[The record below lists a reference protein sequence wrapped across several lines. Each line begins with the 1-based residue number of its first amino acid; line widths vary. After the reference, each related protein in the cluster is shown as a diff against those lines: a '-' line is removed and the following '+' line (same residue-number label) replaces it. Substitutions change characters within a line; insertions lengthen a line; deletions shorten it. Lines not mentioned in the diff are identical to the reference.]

1 MNIKAKLFAAFAA
14 IALMLCV
21 NIGVHF
27 WSVGQRRAVFTK
39 LDTALQREDLLRQ
52 TGHNLQNQVKEIALL
67 GEMSFTE
74 SGESFGESGESLV
87 EPLAYEDTV
96 SELAGQLVSLSDGE
110 SAARAFAL
118 QGDVSAL
125 SAAWAQFY
133 QHIYSDPVQAIAVLA
148 LEAEPLSERLS
159 EQFLPAWKEHET
171 QMVGEAKQ
179 KTETVNRMT
188 GRMATAAFI
197 ATILLVVGLAVFSF
211 RAQDDLSRKTQ
222 ALLTAEKTAAQQKAE
237 LETAEH
243 IQMVMLPASVT
254 IPGYDLS
261 ATMKPASEVGGD
273 FFDFY
278 KDPHNHTWISIGDVT
293 GHGLTSGLVMMI
305 TQTVFETIVDLS
317 KNGNGPK
324 DTILTL
330 NRMLYGYIH
339 ERLNIDRHITAMILR
354 EEGDGNFT
362 YSGAH
367 EEILIYRSASQTVER
382 IETSGG
388 WLGVFHDI
396 GYCTRERT
404 FRLNDGDILLLYTD
418 GITEAQNAEGQL
430 FGMDNLSSALER
442 NRDLPAERIIASL
455 MESVDSWAEEQHD
468 DRTCIVM
475 KREES

>member
-1 MNIKAKLFAAFAA
+1 MNIKAKLFAVFAA

-27 WSVGQRRAVFTK
+27 WSVGQRRVAFTK
-39 LDTALQREDLLRQ
+39 LDKALQREDLLRQ
-52 TGHNLQNQVKEIALL
+52 AEHNLQNQVKEIALL
-67 GEMSFTE
+67 GEMSLTA
-74 SGESFGESGESLV
+74 SGESLG
-87 EPLAYEDTV
+87 ESPIERLDYQDKLSGLAD
-96 SELAGQLVSLSDGE
+96 QLISLSEGE

-118 QGDVSAL
+118 QGDIATL
-125 SAAWAQFY
+125 STAWAQFY

-171 QMVGEAKQ
+171 QTVGEAKQ
-179 KTETVNRMT
+179 KTEAVNRMT

-197 ATILLVVGLAVFSF
+197 ATAILVVGVAVFSF

-222 ALLTAEKTAAQQKAE
+222 ALLAAEKTAAHQKAE

-261 ATMKPASEVGGD
+261 AMMKPASEVGGD
-273 FFDFY
+273 FFDFH
-278 KDPHNHTWISIGDVT
+278 KDPHNKTWISIGDVT

-305 TQTVFETIVDLS
+305 TQTVFETVVGMS
-317 KNGNGPK
+317 KNGNSPK

-339 ERLNIDRHITAMILR
+339 QRLNIDKHITAMILR

-362 YSGAH
+362 YSGSH
-367 EEILIYRSASQTVER
+367 EEILIYRNASQTVER
-382 IETSGG
+382 IETPGG

-404 FRLNDGDILLLYTD
+404 FRLNKGDILLLYTD
-418 GITEAQNAEGQL
+418 GITEARNAEGRV
-430 FGMDNLSSALER
+430 FGLDNLSSNLKR
-442 NRDLPAERIIASL
+442 NRDLPAERIIAGL
-455 MESVDSWAEEQHD
+455 METVDSWAEEQHD

-475 KREES
+475 KKEESSL

>member
-1 MNIKAKLFAAFAA
+1 MNIKAKLFAVFAA

-27 WSVGQRRAVFTK
+27 WSVGQRRAAFTK
-39 LDTALQREDLLRQ
+39 LDKALQREDLLRQ
-52 TGHNLQNQVKEIALL
+52 AGHNLQNQVKEIALL

-74 SGESFGESGESLV
+74 SSEAFGESPV
-87 EPLAYEDTV
+87 ERIAYQDNL
-96 SELAGQLVSLSDGE
+96 SELADQLVLLSDGE

-118 QGDVSAL
+118 QGDISAL
-125 SAAWAQFY
+125 SDAWAQFY

-148 LEAEPLSERLS
+148 LEAEPLSARLS
-159 EQFLPAWKEHET
+159 EQFLPAWKAHET
-171 QMVGEAKQ
+171 QTVGEAKQ
-179 KTETVNRMT
+179 KTEAVNRMT

-197 ATILLVVGLAVFSF
+197 ATAILVVGVAVFSF

-222 ALLTAEKTAAQQKAE
+222 ALLVAEKTAAQQKAE

-243 IQMVMLPASVT
+243 IQMIMLPASVT

-261 ATMKPASEVGGD
+261 AIMKPASEVGGD

-305 TQTVFETIVDLS
+305 TQTVFETVVDLS

-339 ERLNIDRHITAMILR
+339 QRLNIDKHITAMILR

-362 YSGAH
+362 YSGSH
-367 EEILIYRSASQTVER
+367 EEIMIYRSATQSVER
-382 IETSGG
+382 IETPGG
-388 WLGVFHDI
+388 WLGVFRDI

-404 FRLNDGDILLLYTD
+404 FRLNPGDILLLYTD
-418 GITEAQNAEGQL
+418 GLTEARNAEGRV
-430 FGMDNLSSALER
+430 FGMDNLSGALKR
-442 NRDLPAERIIASL
+442 NRDLPAERIVAGL
-455 MESVDSWAEEQHD
+455 METVNSWAEEQHD

-475 KREES
+475 KKEESSL

>member
-1 MNIKAKLFAAFAA
+1 MNIKAKLFAVFAA

-27 WSVGQRRAVFTK
+27 WSVGQRRTAFTK
-39 LDTALQREDLLRQ
+39 LDKALQREDLLRQ
-52 TGHNLQNQVKEIALL
+52 AVNDLQNQVKEIALL
-67 GEMSFTE
+67 GEMSFTASAE
-74 SGESFGESGESLV
+74 ASGESPIERLDYQDN
-87 EPLAYEDTV
+87 L
-96 SELAGQLVSLSDGE
+96 SELADQLVSLSEGE

-118 QGDVSAL
+118 QGDIATL

-133 QHIYSDPVQAIAVLA
+133 HHIYSDPVQAIAVLA
-148 LEAEPLSERLS
+148 LEAEPLSERLN

-179 KTETVNRMT
+179 KTEAVNRMT
-188 GRMATAAFI
+188 GRMATAAFV
-197 ATILLVVGLAVFSF
+197 ATAILVVGVAVFSF
-211 RAQDDLSRKTQ
+211 RAQDALSRKTQ
-222 ALLTAEKTAAQQKAE
+222 ALLAAEKTAAQQKSE
-237 LETAEH
+237 LETAER
-243 IQMVMLPASVT
+243 IQTIMLPASVK

-261 ATMKPASEVGGD
+261 AVMKPASEVGGD

-305 TQTVFETIVDLS
+305 TQTVFETVVDLS
-317 KNGNGPK
+317 RNGNSPK

-339 ERLNIDRHITAMILR
+339 ERLNIDGHITAMILR

-362 YSGAH
+362 FSGSH
-367 EEILIYRSASQTVER
+367 EEILIYRSATQTVER

-388 WLGVFHDI
+388 WLGAFHDI
-396 GYCTRERT
+396 GHCTWERT
-404 FRLNDGDILLLYTD
+404 FRLNPGDILLLYTD

-430 FGMDNLSSALER
+430 FGLDNLSGVLER
-442 NRDLPAERIIASL
+442 NGDLPAERIIANL
-455 MESVDSWAEEQHD
+455 METVNSWAEEQRD

-475 KREES
+475 KKEESSL